1 MPTPE
6 MATPTPGGTPPHRI
20 LKKFAYLLTARWF
33 REGLVTV
40 FFILLARRSTT
51 TYGEFMLAISL
62 GAILLLVGEFGLN
75 LPLVPL
81 LHDKERSPGEAL
93 GQVLFLKAVFL
104 VGAFGGTLIFVHW
117 QGYAP
122 GLQKVLLVIGM
133 GVALEAL
140 ASTFFVAFQVEGRQD
155 LEGRIKA
162 LGAAV
167 GLGYGLLTLILGA
180 PPLTIAFFK
189 IIETLVFIGAGAY
202 LLTRRLTLRWPSLK
216 GLWSIAQRGLVFA
229 LIEIAAII
237 YNKANLFFLQRYA
250 GSDGVAQYSVTNQT
264 VDGLSGIVSGL
275 LLQSVLFP
283 LFVKLWDQDKTQ
295 VSRLAQNTA
304 RWLLAAALPL
314 MFVLAV
320 ESDRLIVL
328 IYGPHYQD
336 AIWLQKILVAIIICG
351 FLHNLAALLM
361 VSMRRERLLL
371 VFYLSGLAVNLVACS
386 LLIPAFTLLGAAL
399 AIILTK
405 VAVASLT
412 VSYCQRQISLIPR
425 GPFLQLALAAGGG
438 LLSYFLTKPLLPRE
452 LAEALALAPILALAF
467 YWWRQD
473 SQNGPKIF

>member
-1 MPTPE
+1 MPNPEMPTP
-6 MATPTPGGTPPHRI
+6 PPGGTPSHRI
-20 LKKFAYLLTARWF
+20 LKKFAYLLTARWL

-51 TYGEFMLAISL
+51 SYGEFMLAISL

-75 LPLVPL
+75 LPLVSL
-81 LHDKERSPGEAL
+81 LHDKGRPPGEAL
-93 GQVLFLKAVFL
+93 GQVLFLKGVLL
-104 VGAFGGTLIFVHW
+104 VAALGGTLVFVHW
-117 QGYAP
+117 QGYGP
-122 GLQKVLLVIGM
+122 GLQQVMLVIGM

-140 ASTFFVAFQVEGRQD
+140 STTFFVAFQVEGRQD

-167 GLGYGLLTLILGA
+167 GLGYGLLTLTLGA
-180 PPLTIAFFK
+180 TPLTIAFFK

-237 YNKANLFFLQRYA
+237 YNKANLFFLQRYG

-275 LLQSVLFP
+275 LLQAVLFP
-283 LFVKLWDQDKTQ
+283 LFVKLWDEDKAQ

-304 RWLLAAALPL
+304 RWLLVAALPL
-314 MFVLAV
+314 MFFLAV

-336 AIWLQKILVAIIICG
+336 AIWLQKILVATIICG

-361 VSMRRERLLL
+361 ISMHRERLLL
-371 VFYLSGLAVNLVACS
+371 VCYLSGLGVNLLACS

-399 AIILTK
+399 AIVLTK

-425 GPFLQLALAAGGG
+425 GPFLQLALAAGAG
-438 LLSYFLTKPLLPRE
+438 LLGYFLTKPLLPRE
-452 LAEALALAPILALAF
+452 LAEALALAPTLVLAWH
-467 YWWRQD
+467 WWR
-473 SQNGPKIF
+473 GRK